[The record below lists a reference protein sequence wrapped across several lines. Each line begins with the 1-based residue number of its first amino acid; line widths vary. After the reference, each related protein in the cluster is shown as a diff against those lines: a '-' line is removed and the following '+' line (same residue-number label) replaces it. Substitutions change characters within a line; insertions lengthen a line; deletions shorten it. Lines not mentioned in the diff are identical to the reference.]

1 MTLVF
6 ASANANK
13 VSEIRA
19 MLPDG
24 YSLLGLADIGC
35 HDDIPENADSFDGNA
50 KLKADYV
57 TDKFG
62 YDCFADDSGL
72 EVEALGGAPGVYS
85 ARYAGSPKDDAKNIV
100 KLLEALEGESN
111 RRAQFRTV
119 IALNRRGETHF
130 FEGIVTG
137 VIAKTPA
144 GENGFGYDP
153 IFVPDGDYRTFAQ
166 MSKAEKA
173 AISHR
178 GRALQKL
185 LAFLKQNP

>member
-19 MLPDG
+19 MLPAG
-24 YSLLGLADIGC
+24 HSLLGLADIGC
-35 HDDIPENADSFDGNA
+35 HDDIPETADTFAGNA

>member
-1 MTLVF
+1 MNLVF
-6 ASANANK
+6 ASANTNK

-35 HDDIPENADSFDGNA
+35 HDDIPETADTFDGNA

-85 ARYAGSPKDDAKNIV
+85 ARYAGIPKDDAKNIL
-100 KLLEALEGESN
+100 KLLEALEGETN

-119 IALNRRGETHF
+119 IALNHLGETHF
-130 FEGIVTG
+130 FDGIVTG
-137 VIAKTPA
+137 VITKKPS
-144 GENGFGYDP
+144 GNNGFGYDP
-153 IFVPDGDYRTFAQ
+153 VFIPDGHERTFAQ
-166 MSKAEKA
+166 MSQAEKA
-173 AISHR
+173 TISHR

-185 LAFLKQNP
+185 LTFLKKNP

>member
-6 ASANANK
+6 ASANTNK

-35 HDDIPENADSFDGNA
+35 HDDIPETADTFDGNA

-119 IALNRRGETHF
+119 IALNHRGETYF

-166 MSKAEKA
+166 MSQAEKA
-173 AISHR
+173 AMSHR

-185 LAFLKQNP
+185 LTFLKENP